1 MKDVVDVEA
10 RFDNGGQGRGQQP
23 QRGPD
28 SSQMDTLKTLGWISY
43 GLHLVVALAAVIPG
57 MQVGVG
63 LLLIAMLIDW
73 VKRPDARGSWQESHY
88 SWRIRSVIWAG
99 VLYVITLPLW
109 FLLLVPGWIA
119 WTVISV
125 WFLYR
130 IVRGVVCMRDGR
142 PVSS

>member
-1 MKDVVDVEA
+1 
-10 RFDNGGQGRGQQP
+10 
-23 QRGPD
+23 
-28 SSQMDTLKTLGWISY
+28 MDTLKTLGWISY

-57 MQVGVG
+57 TQVGVG

>member
-10 RFDNGGQGRGQQP
+10 RFDNGGQGSGQQP

>member
-63 LLLIAMLIDW
+63 LLLIAILIDW

>member
-57 MQVGVG
+57 TQVGVG

-130 IVRGVVCMRDGR
+130 IVRGVVCMRDDK

>member
-10 RFDNGGQGRGQQP
+10 RFDNDGQGRGQQP